1 MNDSADPRILGLL
14 AILVG
19 ILIVIYP
26 ILVGYVVGIALVAYG
41 LLKIFT

>member
-1 MNDSADPRILGLL
+1 MNDSTDPRILGLL

-26 ILVGYVVGIALVAYG
+26 ILVGYVVGISLVAYG
-41 LLKIFT
+41 LLKILT